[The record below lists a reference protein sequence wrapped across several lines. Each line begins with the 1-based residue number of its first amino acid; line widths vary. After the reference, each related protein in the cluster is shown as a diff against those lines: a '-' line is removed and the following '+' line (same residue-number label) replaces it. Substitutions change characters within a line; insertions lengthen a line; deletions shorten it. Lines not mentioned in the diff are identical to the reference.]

1 MNPAM
6 TRKALGIDVGGSGVK
21 GAIVNTVTGTL
32 LSERYR
38 VKTPWP
44 ATPRAV
50 AQAIRRIVR
59 HFAWKGRIGVG
70 MPGPIKDGKLMLI
83 LNLDKSWTGVKAHN
97 VYAKATGMPVVVLND
112 ADAAGLAEMR
122 FGAGKGVQGTVVMV
136 TLGTGIGS
144 SVFCNGK
151 LLPNTELGQIEIR
164 GKNAEL
170 HASAR
175 IRKEKNL
182 SWEKYSRRLQDYFSM
197 IELLFW
203 PDLIIVGGGI
213 SRKSKKFVPNLK
225 LHTRIVPALLKN
237 EAGIIGAA
245 LTAGRSLRH

>member
-1 MNPAM
+1 M

-21 GAIVNTVTGTL
+21 GAIVNTATGAL
-32 LSERYR
+32 LSKRFR

-50 AQAIRRIVR
+50 SQAIRRIVL
-59 HFAWKGRIGVG
+59 HFGWKGRIGVG

-97 VYAKATGMPVVVLND
+97 VYARATGLPVVVLND

-122 FGAGKGVQGTVVMV
+122 FGAGKGVKGTVVMV

-144 SVFCNGK
+144 SVFFNGR
-151 LLPNTELGQIEIR
+151 LLPNTELGQFEIR
-164 GKNAEL
+164 GKNAEQY
-170 HASAR
+170 ASAR
-175 IRKEKNL
+175 VRKEKNL

-213 SRKSKKFVPNLK
+213 SRKSKKFLPSLK
-225 LHTRIVPALLKN
+225 LNTRIVPAVLKN

-245 LTAGRSLRH
+245 LSARNGSRQ

>member
-1 MNPAM
+1 MIK
-6 TRKALGIDVGGSGVK
+6 KALGIDVGGSGVK
-21 GAIVNTVTGTL
+21 GAIVNTVTGAL

-38 VKTPWP
+38 VRTPWP

-50 AQAIRRIVR
+50 AEAIRRIVL
-59 HFAWKGRIGVG
+59 HFGWKGHIGVG

-97 VYAKATGMPVVVLND
+97 VYARATGLPVVVLND

-122 FGAGKGVQGTVVMV
+122 FGAGKGIKGTVVML

-144 SVFCNGK
+144 SVFINGQ
-151 LLPNTELGQIEIR
+151 LLPNTELGQFEIR
-164 GKNAEL
+164 GKNAEQY
-170 HASAR
+170 ASAR
-175 IRKEKNL
+175 VRKEKNL

-225 LHTRIVPALLKN
+225 LHTRIVPASLKN

-245 LTAGRSLRH
+245 LSARNGSRQ

>member
-1 MNPAM
+1 MAK
-6 TRKALGIDVGGSGVK
+6 KALGIDVGGSGVK
-21 GAIVNTVTGTL
+21 GAIVHTATGAL

-44 ATPRAV
+44 ATPGAV
-50 AQAIRRIVR
+50 AQAIHRIVR
-59 HFAWKGRIGVG
+59 HFGWKGCIGVG
-70 MPGPIKDGKLMLI
+70 MPGPIKDGRLMLV
-83 LNLDKSWTGVKAHN
+83 LNLDKSWAGVKAHN
-97 VYAKATGMPVVVLND
+97 VYARATGMPVVVLND
-112 ADAAGLAEMR
+112 ADAAGLAEMM
-122 FGAGKGVQGTVVMV
+122 FGAGKGVKGTVVMV

-144 SVFCNGK
+144 SVFFNGK
-151 LLPNTELGQIEIR
+151 LLPNTELGQVEIR
-164 GKNAEL
+164 GRNAEQY
-170 HASAR
+170 ASAR

-213 SRKSKKFVPNLK
+213 SRKSKKFLPNLK
-225 LHTRIVPALLKN
+225 LHTKIVPAMLKN

-245 LTAGRSLRH
+245 LMARNGSRQ